1 MKINVHSH
9 LIVLVYVE
17 KIDNKRN
24 EFVIFEFV
32 LGSLVM

>member
-1 MKINVHSH
+1 MFTPI
-9 LIVLVYVE
+9 LLYLYMWE